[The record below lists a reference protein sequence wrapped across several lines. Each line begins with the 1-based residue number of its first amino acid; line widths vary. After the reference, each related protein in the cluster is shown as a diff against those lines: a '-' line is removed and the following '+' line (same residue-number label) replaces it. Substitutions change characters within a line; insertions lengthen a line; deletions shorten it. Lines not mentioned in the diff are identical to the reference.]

1 MKKWN
6 HFKRFW
12 GVFSFCLYSTKA
24 VIELWLRVISLE
36 LMKGVAADQQLDLK
50 GKMKKS
56 DGRHWKRR
64 EEEEDK
70 SVPHHRGIR

>member
-1 MKKWN
+1 M
-6 HFKRFW
+6 
-12 GVFSFCLYSTKA
+12 FSFCLYSTKT

-36 LMKGVAADQQLDLK
+36 LMKGVAADQQLDLRGRMK
-50 GKMKKS
+50 KKS

-64 EEEEDK
+64 DEEEDK